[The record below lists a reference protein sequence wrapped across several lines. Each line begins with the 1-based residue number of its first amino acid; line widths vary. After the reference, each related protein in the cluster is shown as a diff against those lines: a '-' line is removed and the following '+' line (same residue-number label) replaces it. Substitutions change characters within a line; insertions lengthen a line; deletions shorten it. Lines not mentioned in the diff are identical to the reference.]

1 MGALVVLAAFV
12 MFLIG
17 IAGFIV
23 GLAGLIPGS
32 PIPGTT
38 LLLNGLLYVII
49 GIVLGVAGFGLLRL
63 RPWAWGLALLATLV
77 TLVYL
82 GYNVW
87 QDSNAGKD
95 RSPHGKE
102 EQDGNASG
110 AERRAQITPT
120 GLCHSST
127 THSSP
132 RGERPVA
139 IKTLLRSRHGK
150 ERARLTA

>member
-1 MGALVVLAAFV
+1 LVRPLGITILGALVVLAAFV

-32 PIPGTT
+32 PLPGTT

-95 RSPHGKE
+95 
-102 EQDGNASG
+102 
-110 AERRAQITPT
+110 ITLT
-120 GLCHSST
+120 GLFTLVIVAAVFVYLLSVA
-127 THSSP
+127 
-132 RGERPVA
+132 RAFRRPQ
-139 IKTLLRSRHGK
+139 TM
-150 ERARLTA
+150 

>member
-49 GIVLGVAGFGLLRL
+49 GIVLGVAGFGLMRL

-87 QDSNAGKD
+87 QDSNTGKD
-95 RSPHGKE
+95 
-102 EQDGNASG
+102 
-110 AERRAQITPT
+110 IT
-120 GLCHSST
+120 
-127 THSSP
+127 
-132 RGERPVA
+132 
-139 IKTLLRSRHGK
+139 
-150 ERARLTA
+150 LTAIVTLVIVGAVFVYLLGVARAFRRPQTM

>member
-1 MGALVVLAAFV
+1 MARPLGITILGALVVLAAFV

-32 PIPGTT
+32 PIPGTS

-49 GIVLGVAGFGLLRL
+49 GIVLGVAGFGLMRL
-63 RPWAWGLALLATLV
+63 RPWAWGLAVLATLV

-95 RSPHGKE
+95 
-102 EQDGNASG
+102 
-110 AERRAQITPT
+110 IT
-120 GLCHSST
+120 
-127 THSSP
+127 
-132 RGERPVA
+132 
-139 IKTLLRSRHGK
+139 
-150 ERARLTA
+150 LTAIVTLVIVGAVFVYLLGVATEWFRNKRSMEPSSSVMASRFSVSLCSG

>member
-1 MGALVVLAAFV
+1 MARPLGITILGALVVLAAFV

-49 GIVLGVAGFGLLRL
+49 GIVLGVAGFGLMRL
-63 RPWAWGLALLATLV
+63 RPWAWGLAVLATLV

-95 RSPHGKE
+95 
-102 EQDGNASG
+102 
-110 AERRAQITPT
+110 IT
-120 GLCHSST
+120 
-127 THSSP
+127 
-132 RGERPVA
+132 
-139 IKTLLRSRHGK
+139 
-150 ERARLTA
+150 LTAIVTLVIVGAVFVYLLGVARAFRRPQTM

>member
-77 TLVYL
+77 IVAAVLVYL
-82 GYNVW
+82 LGV
-87 QDSNAGKD
+87 A
-95 RSPHGKE
+95 R
-102 EQDGNASG
+102 AF
-110 AERRAQITPT
+110 RRPQT
-120 GLCHSST
+120 
-127 THSSP
+127 
-132 RGERPVA
+132 V
-139 IKTLLRSRHGK
+139 
-150 ERARLTA
+150 

>member
-77 TLVYL
+77 TLIYL

-87 QDSNAGKD
+87 QDSNAG
-95 RSPHGKE
+95 
-102 EQDGNASG
+102 NN
-110 AERRAQITPT
+110 IT
-120 GLCHSST
+120 
-127 THSSP
+127 
-132 RGERPVA
+132 
-139 IKTLLRSRHGK
+139 
-150 ERARLTA
+150 LTAVVTLVIVGAVFVYLLGVARAFRRPQTM

>member
-1 MGALVVLAAFV
+1 MARPLGITILGALVVLAAFV

-49 GIVLGVAGFGLLRL
+49 GIVLGVAGFGLMRL
-63 RPWAWGLALLATLV
+63 RPWAWGLAVLATLV

-82 GYNVW
+82 GYNV
-87 QDSNAGKD
+87 SIVTLVIV
-95 RSPHGKE
+95 
-102 EQDGNASG
+102 G
-110 AERRAQITPT
+110 AVFVYLLGVARAFRRPQTM
-120 GLCHSST
+120 
-127 THSSP
+127 
-132 RGERPVA
+132 
-139 IKTLLRSRHGK
+139 
-150 ERARLTA
+150 